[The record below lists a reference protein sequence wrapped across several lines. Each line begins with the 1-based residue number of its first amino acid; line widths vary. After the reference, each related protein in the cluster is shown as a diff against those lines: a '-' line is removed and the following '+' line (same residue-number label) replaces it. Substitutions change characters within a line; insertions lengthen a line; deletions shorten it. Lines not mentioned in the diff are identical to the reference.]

1 MGYSRNCRHIPKPL
15 RHGSTI
21 SYKSPAGSRTWLASK
36 KGIVVTAT
44 ILGLVTAASFA
55 IWIIPQQGPATL
67 IVVTDRAAHL
77 DGIDD
82 QRRAMADAISAQL
95 TSVIDGSV
103 SPQDHIESARESS
116 VIVKRQ
122 IAELLRSGVDEPWRQ
137 SYQLYVESLRLLDSY
152 IGETV
157 VIAELIEEGR
167 DPGTP
172 TRADAALAASE
183 ASAAESAAA
192 RPRA

>member
-1 MGYSRNCRHIPKPL
+1 M
-15 RHGSTI
+15 
-21 SYKSPAGSRTWLASK
+21 ASK